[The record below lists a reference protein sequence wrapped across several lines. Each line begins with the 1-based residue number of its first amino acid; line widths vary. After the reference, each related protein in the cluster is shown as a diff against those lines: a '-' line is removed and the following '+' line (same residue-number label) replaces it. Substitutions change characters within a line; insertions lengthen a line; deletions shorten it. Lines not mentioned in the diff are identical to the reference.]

1 VRYNLHSRLPDYNLD
16 PPDEW
21 IDYEEL
27 AMHEQPQEAMEQ
39 DQAEQ
44 GVAQEYDDFMLREIL
59 RLLYRNESLGPSA
72 FKYLCGAL
80 KIDIRDVT

>member
-1 VRYNLHSRLPDYNLD
+1 MRLTDYNLD

-27 AMHEQPQEAMEQ
+27 AMHDQPQEAMEQ

-44 GVAQEYDDFMLREIL
+44 GLAQAWLDDQLNRIL
-59 RLLYRNESLGPSA
+59 SLLVDKLSVHD
-72 FKYLCGAL
+72 FKLLCGAL